1 MRARLTAVALAFAVL
16 ATLLAP
22 RAAADAASPAGHWKG
37 AIEVPTGRL
46 EIDVDLVRAEGGGW
60 SGDISI
66 PAQGAKDLALADVS
80 VTGAAVSF
88 RMPGVPGDPKFAG
101 ELSAD
106 GATLAG
112 TFSQGGAT
120 LRFSLSRGDSPAAA
134 ARQKLDGLDAVIE
147 KALADF
153 EAPGMGL
160 AVVRGGEVV
169 LAKGYGLRD
178 REQKLPVTADTLF
191 AIGSTTKAMTATLL
205 GMLADEGK
213 VAWDA
218 PVRRYLPWFA
228 LKDAA
233 LSERLTVRDLVT
245 HRSGLP
251 RHDLLWYN
259 FNEGT
264 RRQLVERIAHLDLTA
279 DLREK
284 FQYNNLMYAT
294 AGYLAG
300 ELSGTTWEALIRER
314 LFAPLGMAR
323 TNVSVLDSERDPD
336 HALPYTKRDGALVR
350 IPFRRIDLV
359 GPAGSVN
366 SSAAEMARWL
376 LFNLAGGRVGERQ
389 LVQRATLADAHAPH
403 MVGSGQGDRREI
415 LPVGYGHG
423 WGVDA
428 YRGHRRVSHG
438 GGIDGFITMV
448 TLFPDDDLGIVS
460 FVNAGVGLPDLVNNT
475 IADRVLGLEPVDWIG
490 QALARRK
497 AAEAAGAEAE
507 KKKASAR
514 VAGTKPS
521 HPLVDYAGEYA
532 HAGYGTVKVEA
543 ADAKQSSLAITIN
556 GIRTPLQHWHYDVW
570 SGTKTDDPT
579 FEDTKFLFRGD
590 ADGQIAALEAR
601 FDAQAPPV
609 VFDKRP
615 PARLFEP
622 TALATF
628 AGRYQF
634 PNVAAEVTLAGSTLK
649 LTLPGQ
655 PTYTLEPLVS
665 GRFALKEAPIIQIE
679 FVEAAG
685 RVTQLRSH
693 QPDGVYEAK
702 RIE

>member
-1 MRARLTAVALAFAVL
+1 MLVRLAAALLALAL
-16 ATLLAP
+16 AAPSLA
-22 RAAADAASPAGHWKG
+22 AEASSPAGHWKG
-37 AIEVPTGRL
+37 AIEVPAGRL
-46 EIDVDLVRAEGGGW
+46 EIDVDLARAESGAW

-66 PAQGAKDLALADVS
+66 PAQGAKDLALAEVS
-80 VTGAAVSF
+80 VLDAKVSF

-120 LRFSLSRGDSPAAA
+120 LRFSLSRGAAPVAA
-134 ARQKLDGLDAVIE
+134 AREKLDGIDAVIE

-213 VAWDA
+213 VAFDA

-233 LSERLTVRDLVT
+233 LSERLTVRDLLT

-279 DLREK
+279 DLRER

-300 ELSGTTWEALIRER
+300 ELAGTSWEALIRER
-314 LFAPLGMAR
+314 LFVPLGMAR

-336 HALPYTKRDGALVR
+336 HALPYAKRDDRVER

-366 SSAAEMARWL
+366 SSASEMARWL
-376 LFNLAGGRVGERQ
+376 LFNLAGGKAGDRQ
-389 LVQRATLADAHAPH
+389 LVQRTTLADAHAPH
-403 MVGSGQGDRREI
+403 MVGSGQADRREI

-438 GGIDGFITMV
+438 GGIDGFVTMV

-460 FVNAGVGLPDLVNNT
+460 FVNAGVGLPNLVNNT
-475 IADRVLGLEPVDWIG
+475 IADCVLGLEPVDWIG
-490 QALARRK
+490 EALARRK

-507 KKKASAR
+507 KKKAAAR
-514 VAGTKPS
+514 VSGTKPS
-521 HPLVDYAGEYA
+521 HPLADYAGDYA
-532 HAGYGTVKVEA
+532 HPGYGTVKVEA
-543 ADAKQSSLAITIN
+543 ADAKQVSLAITIN

-570 SGTKTDDPT
+570 NGAKTDDPT

-590 ADGQIAALEAR
+590 ADGQIAAVEAR

-609 VFDKRP
+609 VFGKRP
-615 PARLFEP
+615 PARLFDP
-622 TALATF
+622 AALSAF
-628 AGRYQF
+628 VGRYQF
-634 PNVAAEVTLAGSTLK
+634 PNQVAEVTLSGASLK

-655 PTYTLEPLVS
+655 PTYTLEPQVS
-665 GRFALKEAPIIQIE
+665 GRFALKEAPIVQIE
-679 FVEAAG
+679 FVEVGG